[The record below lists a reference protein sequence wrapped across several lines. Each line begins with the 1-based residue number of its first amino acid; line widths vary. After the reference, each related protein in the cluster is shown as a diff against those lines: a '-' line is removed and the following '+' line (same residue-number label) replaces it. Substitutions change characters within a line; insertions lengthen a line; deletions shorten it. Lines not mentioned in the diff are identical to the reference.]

1 MIFFKVVSISLL
13 EKYCFDQWIND
24 CNWKL
29 FGKFLQ
35 EKFGGIQKERFDCYT
50 NVIAY
55 EVEAK
60 NIFHSF

>member
-1 MIFFKVVSISLL
+1 MYDFFKVVSISLL

-35 EKFGGIQKERFDCYT
+35 EKFGGMQKERFDW
-50 NVIAY
+50 
-55 EVEAK
+55 
-60 NIFHSF
+60 